1 MAYAPYAPVFAVRR
15 SSGVIGVDIDID
27 IDTIRTG
34 FDECRDSGCNEIVLN
49 ILGPSSSTEAV
60 WELAASMGG
69 EF

>member
-1 MAYAPYAPVFAVRR
+1 MAYASYAPVFAVRR
-15 SSGVIGVDIDID
+15 SSGVIDGD

-34 FDECRDSGCNEIVLN
+34 LDEYRDSGCNEIVLN
-49 ILGPSSSTEAV
+49 ILDPSSSTEAA

>member
-1 MAYAPYAPVFAVRR
+1 MAYAPYASVFAVRR
-15 SSGVIGVDIDID
+15 SSGVIDVD

-34 FDECRDSGCNEIVLN
+34 LDEYRDSGCNEIVLN
-49 ILGPSSSTEAV
+49 ILGPSSSTEAA

>member
-1 MAYAPYAPVFAVRR
+1 MAYAPYASVFAVRR
-15 SSGVIGVDIDID
+15 SSGVIDIDID

-34 FDECRDSGCNEIVLN
+34 LDECRDSGCNEIVLN
-49 ILGPSSSTEAV
+49 ILGPSSSTEAA

>member
-1 MAYAPYAPVFAVRR
+1 MAYAPYASVFAVRR
-15 SSGVIGVDIDID
+15 SSGVIGVDID
-27 IDTIRTG
+27 TIRTG
-34 FDECRDSGCNEIVLN
+34 LDEYRDSGCNEIVLN

>member
-1 MAYAPYAPVFAVRR
+1 MAYAPYAPVFAARR
-15 SSGVIGVDIDID
+15 SSSVIGVD

-34 FDECRDSGCNEIVLN
+34 LDEYRDSGCDEIVLN
-49 ILGPSSSTEAV
+49 TLGLSSSTEAA

>member
-15 SSGVIGVDIDID
+15 SSGVIGVDID
-27 IDTIRTG
+27 TIRTG
-34 FDECRDSGCNEIVLN
+34 LDEYRDSGCNEIVLN
-49 ILGPSSSTEAV
+49 ILGPSSSTEAA

>member
-1 MAYAPYAPVFAVRR
+1 MAYAPYASVFAVRR
-15 SSGVIGVDIDID
+15 SSGVID

-34 FDECRDSGCNEIVLN
+34 FDEYRDSGCNEIVLN
-49 ILGPSSSTEAV
+49 ILGPSSSTEAA